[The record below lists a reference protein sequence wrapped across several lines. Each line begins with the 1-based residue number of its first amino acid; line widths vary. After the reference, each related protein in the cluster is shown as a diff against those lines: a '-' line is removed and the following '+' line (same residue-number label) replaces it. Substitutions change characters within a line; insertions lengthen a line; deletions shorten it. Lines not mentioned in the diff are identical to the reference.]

1 MDNLNAN
8 EDELDSN
15 IPEKLRKEIKER
27 TKGNAHYTEVYRV
40 AKWGIIEE
48 KVFLST
54 YGELLADILPN
65 DPEKYPMD
73 EIGTYSTS
81 VYTGR
86 EPCDKYISCLK
97 RSKRLKKTYLYP
109 VVIKGKTSKGCVEL
123 TVNRDKEA
131 DPEHID
137 WWIYDGKRS
146 NVMQDFI
153 IAPQNQE

>member
-54 YGELLADILPN
+54 YGELLADIL
-65 DPEKYPMD
+65 DRK
-73 EIGTYSTS
+73 ST
-81 VYTGR
+81 
-86 EPCDKYISCLK
+86 
-97 RSKRLKKTYLYP
+97 RLNSSHTRP
-109 VVIKGKTSKGCVEL
+109 S
-123 TVNRDKEA
+123 RMPSSA
-131 DPEHID
+131 
-137 WWIYDGKRS
+137 
-146 NVMQDFI
+146 
-153 IAPQNQE
+153 